1 MKHKRKN
8 RIASRWIALL
18 AALALCTTPLVCAA
32 DEVEDVPADETV
44 ESTQPSEG
52 GTDGGFTVEKRAP
65 FMSEVLGELTY
76 TEGSDVIVLAP
87 EAAVTAGEPTFQ
99 TGLYEDERNALIF
112 DEDAGS
118 VSWTFTVATD
128 GWYQLR
134 FDYAVLGDSG
144 SDAVRRLLID
154 GTSPYFE
161 TQSVAFTRLFKDE
174 GEIKTNNV
182 GDQVRPTVKE
192 VKMWQN
198 AVLFDSSAYYAT
210 PLIFALNAG
219 EHTLALEH
227 ISQDMA
233 ISAVTVEPY
242 IPLESYDEVS
252 AGYDMSEKAEG
263 VLTFQAEQAVTLK
276 NDSTIRLESN
286 GDPSALPPSSDGYR
300 VFNTVG
306 GGAWDEGNQT
316 IHFSFEVPKTGY
328 YKIALRVM
336 QSWNDGLPAYR
347 RIMIDGETPFAE
359 LAEVPFAYDTNW
371 QTIVLGNGKKGEEK
385 QDYYFY
391 LEAGETHT
399 LSMAVTMG
407 PVREIVQTMFDDMTL
422 LSNMMLEIGKLTGN
436 DPDPNYDYKFFK
448 YIPTLEGDF
457 RTVVA
462 DLQMQYDKINEI
474 SGKSTSMG
482 SSVVSILRQFEAML
496 EDPFTIA
503 KRYNQLE
510 QAQTNFGSW
519 YMSMQKM
526 PLLVDEFTVAAEGA
540 EVPVRKSNFWQKMR
554 STWKNFL
561 VSFVKDYNS
570 VGGML
575 EGDVEIKDSITV
587 WISRGT
593 EWAEAIQEM
602 ADEQYTA
609 KTGVAINMNVI
620 PAGQLNTGSANM
632 LMLSV
637 TSGTSPDVVLGM
649 AFGSPVEFAIRDSAV
664 NLKQFSDYEEVADRF
679 LPQLFT
685 PLTYKDGVYALPET
699 MGFAALFYRT
709 DILEKYDIKVP
720 DTREELYSVTLP
732 QLFENALTYYQTND
746 YAQFL
751 YQNGGSYYTEDGY
764 FSALDSDEAYRAFV
778 ELTEMYTHYSMPVAA
793 NFFNRFRTGEMPI
806 GIGNSALYIQLATAA
821 PELIGK
827 WEMAPI
833 PGKLNEN
840 GEVDR
845 TTAGNLAEVDML
857 ITKDTDAKYD
867 YCWEFL
873 KWWSDKDVQLAFA
886 RAIEARVGIEA
897 RWTTANK
904 EAFLELDWD
913 KDDIRVINE
922 QWKWIRETPI
932 VLGSA
937 YTGRHITNA
946 FTNVVVAGGMSVRD
960 ALEKAVVEINR
971 ELRTKQEEYG
981 VFVEQK
987 EGK

>member
-32 DEVEDVPADETV
+32 DEVDGAAGETTD
-44 ESTQPSEG
+44 STQTTGPAN
-52 GTDGGFTVEKRAP
+52 DVEVGKRAP
-65 FMSEVLGELTY
+65 FMSEVLGELEY
-76 TEGSDVIVLAP
+76 TEGSDTIVLPA
-87 EAAVTAGEPTFQ
+87 ESVTTTGTPVFQ
-99 TGLYEDERNALIF
+99 TGINGDDRNAIVF
-112 DEDAGS
+112 DSDVGS
-118 VSWTFTVATD
+118 LSWTFTLETA

-134 FDYAVLGDSG
+134 FDYAMLGDSG

-161 TQSVAFTRLFKDE
+161 TQSVSFTRLFKDE
-174 GEIKTNNV
+174 GEVKTNSV
-182 GDQVRPTVKE
+182 GDQVRPTIVE
-192 VKMWQN
+192 VKTWQS
-198 AVLFDSSAYYAT
+198 AVLYDSSAYYST
-210 PLIFALNAG
+210 PLIFALDAG
-219 EHTLALEH
+219 EHTVSLQH

-242 IPLESYDEVS
+242 IPLKSYEEIS
-252 AGYDMSEKAEG
+252 AGYDLAKKGEG
-263 VLTFQAEQAVTLK
+263 LLTFQAEKAVTLK

-286 GDPSALPPSSDGYR
+286 GDPSTEPKGSDGYR
-300 VFNTVG
+300 VLNTVG
-306 GGAWDEGNQT
+306 GNAWRAGNQT
-316 IHFSFEVPKTGY
+316 IEFSFTVPKSGY

-336 QSWNDGLPAYR
+336 QSWNDGVPSYR
-347 RIMIDGETPFAE
+347 RIMINGETPCAE

-371 QTIVLGNGKKGEEK
+371 QTVVLGNGKEGEEK
-385 QDYYFY
+385 QEYYFY
-391 LEAGETHT
+391 FEEGKTHT

-407 PVREIVQTMFDDMTL
+407 DVREIVQMMYDDMTR
-422 LSNMMLEIGKLTGN
+422 LSEMMLEISKLTGN

-448 YIPTLEGDF
+448 YIPTLEADF
-457 RTVVA
+457 HSVRD
-462 DLQMQYDKINEI
+462 DLQTQYDRINEI

-482 SSVVSILRQFEAML
+482 SSVVSILRQFEAMI

-510 QAQTNFGSW
+510 QAQTNFGQW
-519 YMSMQKM
+519 YMDMQKM
-526 PLLVDEFTVAAEGA
+526 PLLVDEFSLAAEDV
-540 EVPVRKSNFWQKMR
+540 EVPARKSTFWQKMS

-561 VSFVKDYNS
+561 VSFKKDYNS

-575 EGDVEIKDSITV
+575 DGDVEIKDSITV

-593 EWAEAIQEM
+593 EWAEVIQEK
-602 ADEQYTA
+602 ADEQYTP
-609 KTGVAINMNVI
+609 TNGVAINMNVI
-620 PAGQLNTGSANM
+620 PAGQLATGSANM

-649 AFGSPVEFAIRDSAV
+649 PFGSPVEFAIRDSAV
-664 NLKQFSDYEEVADRF
+664 NLKDFDDYEEVASRF
-679 LPQLFT
+679 LPALFT
-685 PLTYKDGVYALPET
+685 PLSYQDGVYALPET
-699 MGFAALFYRT
+699 MAFKALFYRT
-709 DILEKYDIKVP
+709 DILQKYGISIP
-720 DTREELYSVTLP
+720 DTREELYATTLP
-732 QLFENALTYYQTND
+732 KLFENGLTYYGEND
-746 YAQFL
+746 FTSFL
-751 YQNGGSYYTEDGY
+751 YQHGGSFYTEDGY
-764 FSALDSDEAYRAFV
+764 FSALDTDEAYRAFV

-806 GIGNSALYIQLATAA
+806 GIGGSALYIQLSTAA

-833 PGKLNEN
+833 PGKVNAN
-840 GEVDR
+840 GDVDR
-845 TTAGNLAEVDML
+845 TTGGNVTEVDML
-857 ITKDTDAKYD
+857 IVQESDAKYQ
-867 YCWEFL
+867 YCWDFL
-873 KWWSDKDVQLAFA
+873 KWWTSKDVQLSFA
-886 RAIEARVGIEA
+886 RDIEARVGIEA

-913 KDDIRVINE
+913 KDDIQVINE

>member
-32 DEVEDVPADETV
+32 DEVDGATADGTTDSTQTTNPADDV
-44 ESTQPSEG
+44 EVG
-52 GTDGGFTVEKRAP
+52 KRAP

-76 TEGSDVIVLAP
+76 TKGNDTVVLPAEGV
-87 EAAVTAGEPTFQ
+87 VTTGTPVFQ
-99 TGLYEDERNALIF
+99 TGIHNDDRNAIVS
-112 DEDAGS
+112 DSDAGA
-118 VSWTFTVATD
+118 VAWTFTLETA

-134 FDYAVLGDSG
+134 FDYAMLGDSG

-154 GTSPYFE
+154 GVSPYFE
-161 TQSVAFTRLFKDE
+161 TQSVSFTRLFKDE
-174 GEIKTNNV
+174 GEVKTNSV
-182 GDQVRPTVKE
+182 GDQVRPSIVE
-192 VKMWQN
+192 VKTWQS
-198 AVLFDSSAYYAT
+198 AVLYDSSAYYST
-210 PLIFALNAG
+210 PLIFALDAG
-219 EHTLALEH
+219 EHTVALEH

-242 IPLESYDEVS
+242 IPLKSYEEVS
-252 AGYDMSEKAEG
+252 AGYDLSEKGEG
-263 VLTFQAEQAVTLK
+263 LLTFQAEKAVTLK

-286 GDPSALPPSSDGYR
+286 GDPSTVPNGSNGYR
-300 VFNTVG
+300 VLNAVG
-306 GGAWDEGNQT
+306 GNAWRAGNQT
-316 IHFSFEVPKTGY
+316 IEFSFEVPKSGY

-336 QSWNDGLPAYR
+336 QSWNDGLPSYR
-347 RIMIDGETPFAE
+347 RIMINGETPFE
-359 LAEVPFAYDTNW
+359 EVAEVPFAYDTNW
-371 QTIVLGNGKKGEEK
+371 QTVVLGNGEE
-385 QDYYFY
+385 DFYFY
-391 LEAGETHT
+391 FEAGKTHT

-407 PVREIVQTMFDDMTL
+407 EVREIVQTMYDDMTL
-422 LSNMMLEIGKLTGN
+422 LSDMMLEISKLTGN

-448 YIPTLEGDF
+448 YIPTLEADF
-457 RTVVA
+457 NRVKN
-462 DLQMQYDKINEI
+462 DLEMQYNKINAI

-510 QAQTNFGSW
+510 QAQTNFGQW
-519 YMSMQKM
+519 YMDMQKM
-526 PLLVDEFTVAAEGA
+526 PLLVDEFSLAAEGID
-540 EVPVRKSNFWQKMR
+540 VPARKSNFWQKMR

-561 VSFVKDYNS
+561 VSFKKDYNS

-575 EGDVEIKDSITV
+575 DGDVEIKDSITV

-593 EWAEAIQEM
+593 EWAEVIQEK
-602 ADEQYTA
+602 ADEEYTRQ
-609 KTGVAINMNVI
+609 TGVAINMNVI

-664 NLKQFSDYEEVADRF
+664 NLKEFSDYEEVAARF

-699 MGFAALFYRT
+699 MGFSALFYRT
-709 DILEKYDIKVP
+709 DILEKYVIKSP
-720 DTREELYSVTLP
+720 DTREELYAVTLP
-732 QLFENALTYYQTND
+732 KLFENALTYYQTND

-764 FSALDSDEAYRAFV
+764 FSALDTDEAYRAFV
-778 ELTEMYTHYSMPVAA
+778 ELTEMFTHYSMPVAA

-806 GIGNSALYIQLATAA
+806 GIGTSALYIQLSTAA

-827 WEMAPI
+827 WEMAPL

-857 ITKDTDAKYD
+857 ITQETDEKYD

-873 KWWSDKDVQLAFA
+873 KWWTSKDVQLAFA
-886 RAIEARVGIEA
+886 RDIEARVGIEA
-897 RWTTANK
+897 RWTTANM

-913 KDDIRVINE
+913 KDDIEVINE
-922 QWKWIRETPI
+922 QWRWIRETPI